1 MNSSTTWTSPEH
13 RRSVLWIVTLA
24 AIAIVFDG
32 YDLVVY
38 GTVLPTLLDDPT
50 QLGQLTPATAGV
62 LGSYALIGVMVGAL
76 TAGALG
82 DRVGRRRMMLANIAW
97 FSIGMGAT
105 ALAHDLTTFGILR
118 FVTGIGVGG
127 LVATAGAMVAEFAP
141 PARRN
146 LFNAIVYSG
155 VPAGGVLA
163 STLAILLADHI
174 GWRGLFWIGALPL
187 VTLLPLALLK
197 MPESPQ
203 WLVTRDRFEEARE
216 ISTRTGIPADLRRR
230 HLTGSADT
238 AEKVGFAVLASRRF
252 AVPTMLLGMMSFV
265 GLLLTYGLNTW
276 LPQIMETNGFDAKGS
291 LSFLLVLNGGAIVG
305 GLIAAR
311 FADRRGP
318 QQVVATSFCLATFA
332 LVGLTFGLPLPL
344 LLAAVAVA
352 GTGTIGTQVL
362 IYGFVSNFYPTRARA
377 AGVAWCAGFGRLGG
391 IVGPVIGG
399 LLIGAGIS
407 SATAFYLFAGIAL
420 AGAAAT
426 LAVVSPKSTPTSTS
440 ATEPTPG
447 RTPPAGLAVTE

>member
-1 MNSSTTWTSPEH
+1 MTSSTTWTSPEH
-13 RRSVLWIVTLA
+13 RRSVLWVVALA
-24 AIAIVFDG
+24 TIAIVFDG

-38 GTVLPTLLDDPT
+38 GTVLPTLLDDPS
-50 QLGQLTPATAGV
+50 QLGQLSPATAGA
-62 LGSYALIGVMVGAL
+62 LGSYALIGVMIGAL
-76 TAGALG
+76 VAGAIG
-82 DRVGRRRMMLANIAW
+82 DRVGRRRMMLANIVW

-105 ALAHDLTTFGILR
+105 ALATDLAAFGVLR
-118 FVTGIGVGG
+118 FLTGIGIGG

-141 PARRN
+141 SSKRN
-146 LFNAIVYSG
+146 LFNAVVYSG

-163 STLAILLADHI
+163 AILAMLLAEHI

-187 VTLLPLALLK
+187 VTLLPIAWLR

-203 WLVTRDRFEEARE
+203 WLAARGRIDAARE
-216 ISTRTGIPADLRRR
+216 ISDRTGIPVGTTAVP
-230 HLTGSADT
+230 TGTGHAP
-238 AEKVGFAVLASRRF
+238 KVGFAALASRRF
-252 AVPTMLLGMMSFV
+252 AVPTLLLGSMSFV

-276 LPQIMETNGFDAKGS
+276 LPQIMKTSGFDAKGS

-332 LVGLTFGLPLPL
+332 LIGLTFALPLPVL
-344 LLAAVAVA
+344 LVAVAVA

-362 IYGFVSNFYPTRARA
+362 IYGFVSNFYPTEARA

-391 IVGPVIGG
+391 IFGPVIGG

-420 AGAAAT
+420 LGAAAT
-426 LAVVSPKSTPTSTS
+426 MLVVTPK
-440 ATEPTPG
+440 
-447 RTPPAGLAVTE
+447 PAADPSVSLPAHGLATTK

>member
-1 MNSSTTWTSPEH
+1 MTSSTTWTLPEH
-13 RRSVLWIVTLA
+13 RRSVLWVVALA
-24 AIAIVFDG
+24 TIAIVFDG

-38 GTVLPTLLDDPT
+38 GTILPTLLDDPS
-50 QLGQLTPATAGV
+50 QLGQLSPATAGA
-62 LGSYALIGVMVGAL
+62 LGSYALIGVMIGAL
-76 TAGALG
+76 VAGAIG
-82 DRVGRRRMMLANIAW
+82 DRVGRRRMMLANIVW

-105 ALAHDLTTFGILR
+105 ALATDLAAFGVLR
-118 FVTGIGVGG
+118 FLTGIGIGG

-141 PARRN
+141 SSKRN
-146 LFNAIVYSG
+146 LFNAVVYSG

-163 STLAILLADHI
+163 AILAMLLAEHI

-187 VTLLPLALLK
+187 VTLLPIAWLR

-203 WLVTRDRFEEARE
+203 WLAARGRIDAARE
-216 ISTRTGIPADLRRR
+216 ISDRTGIPVGTTAVP
-230 HLTGSADT
+230 TGTGHAP
-238 AEKVGFAVLASRRF
+238 KVGFAALASRRF
-252 AVPTMLLGMMSFV
+252 AVPTLLLGSMSFV

-276 LPQIMETNGFDAKGS
+276 LPQIMKTSGFDAKGS

-332 LVGLTFGLPLPL
+332 LIGLTFALPLPVL
-344 LLAAVAVA
+344 LVAVAVA

-362 IYGFVSNFYPTRARA
+362 IYGFVSNFYPTEARA

-391 IVGPVIGG
+391 IFGPVIGG

-420 AGAAAT
+420 LGAAAT
-426 LAVVSPKSTPTSTS
+426 MLVVTPK
-440 ATEPTPG
+440 
-447 RTPPAGLAVTE
+447 PAADPSVSLPAHGLATTE

>member
-1 MNSSTTWTSPEH
+1 MTSSTTWTSPEH
-13 RRSVLWIVTLA
+13 RRSVLWVVALA
-24 AIAIVFDG
+24 TIAIVFDG

-38 GTVLPTLLDDPT
+38 GTVLPTLLDDPS
-50 QLGQLTPATAGV
+50 QLGQLTPATAGA
-62 LGSYALIGVMVGAL
+62 LGSYALIGVMIGAL
-76 TAGALG
+76 LAGAVG
-82 DRVGRRRMMLANIAW
+82 DRVGRRRMMLANIVW

-105 ALAHDLTTFGILR
+105 ALAADLATFGILR
-118 FVTGIGVGG
+118 FLTGIGIGG

-141 PARRN
+141 SSKRN

-155 VPAGGVLA
+155 VPAGGVVAAILA
-163 STLAILLADHI
+163 MLLADHI
-174 GWRGLFWIGALPL
+174 GWRGLFWVGALPL
-187 VTLLPLALLK
+187 VTLFPVAWLR

-203 WLVTRDRFEEARE
+203 WLAARGRIDAARE
-216 ISTRTGIPADLRRR
+216 ISGRTGIPVGTTAVP
-230 HLTGSADT
+230 TGTEQAG
-238 AEKVGFAVLASRRF
+238 KVGFAVVASRRF
-252 AVPTMLLGMMSFV
+252 AVPTLLLGSMSFV

-276 LPQIMETNGFDAKGS
+276 LPQIMKASGFDAKGS

-332 LVGLTFGLPLPL
+332 LIGLTFALPLPV

-362 IYGFVSNFYPTRARA
+362 IYGFVSNFYPTEARA

-391 IVGPVIGG
+391 IIGPVIGG

-407 SATAFYLFAGIAL
+407 SVTAFYLFAGIAL
-420 AGAAAT
+420 IGAAAT
-426 LAVVSPKSTPTSTS
+426 MLVVTPKPAAGPNVPLSAPGFATS
-440 ATEPTPG
+440 E
-447 RTPPAGLAVTE
+447 